1 MSRLSA
7 AVWLLLFG
15 LLQPVVAGDQP
26 EASAPENR
34 VAIVVEPLEGT
45 VGDRISVEL
54 RVTLDGKTR
63 FEPQELGPTLGKLSV
78 VEGLWSQPD
87 DGADAVWIWR
97 GEVVAFRPGEQTLP
111 SVKLTVTDDDG
122 NATSL
127 STEEVTLQ
135 IVSVLAEQDEEDL
148 ADLKPPA
155 QVAANYRTVWIGGGL
170 LLAAL
175 LLVALLW
182 WLQRRYASKLAAA
195 VVDKDRFLRIP
206 PHEWVYAELQKLLD
220 RRLAERGEVEE
231 FFAELARIM
240 KIYLGGRFRR
250 DLLERTSAEVPSD
263 LSQAGAAENAIEQ
276 VSLLLD
282 RCDAVKFAAVSPAAE
297 ACREATEQAYS
308 IVDLTRPQQVKSVA
322 DAQAGSA

>member
-1 MSRLSA
+1 MSRLMA
-7 AVWLLLFG
+7 TIWLTLFG
-15 LLQPVVAGDQP
+15 LLLPVVAADP
-26 EASAPENR
+26 AESPVPANR
-34 VAIVVEPLEGT
+34 VAIVVDSLEGT
-45 VGDRISVEL
+45 VGDRIAVEL

-63 FEPQELGPTLGKLSV
+63 FEPPELGPTLGKLSV
-78 VEGLWSQPD
+78 VDGLWSQPD
-87 DGADAVWIWR
+87 QSDGSVWIWH
-97 GEVVAFRPGEQTLP
+97 GKVVAFRPGEQTLP

-122 NATSL
+122 KATSL

-135 IVSVLAEQDEEDL
+135 IVSVLAEQDEEEI

-155 QVAANYRTVWIGGGL
+155 QVAADYRTLWVGSAV

-175 LLVALLW
+175 LVVALLW

-195 VVDKDRFLRIP
+195 EVDKDRFIRIP

-220 RRLAERGEVEE
+220 RRLAEQGEMEE

-263 LSQAGAAENAIEQ
+263 LSQAGAEENAIEQ

-282 RCDAVKFAAVSPAAE
+282 RCDAVKFAALSPAAE

-308 IVDLTRPQQVKSVA
+308 IVDLTRPQRVKSA
-322 DAQAGSA
+322 TDAQAGGS